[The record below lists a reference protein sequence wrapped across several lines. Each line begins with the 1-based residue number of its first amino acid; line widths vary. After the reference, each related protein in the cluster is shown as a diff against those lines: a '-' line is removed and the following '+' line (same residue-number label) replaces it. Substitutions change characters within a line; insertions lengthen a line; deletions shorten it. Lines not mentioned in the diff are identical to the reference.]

1 MLLATRYLIRE
12 LGDDRGFDASLMTFD
27 EFQRRMIGA
36 IEQLRQMGEYE
47 SAIDAAR
54 SLPPVFD
61 LVEALTQ
68 EGIGFRD
75 WAGATIADGTD
86 LSGQVARSA
95 SIQAR
100 ARYRAA
106 GDAFAQAAELQFD
119 TDEYVSTQW
128 SAIDAY
134 QQGRHFSQSIRLL
147 KPYLRH
153 ENRGRMPR
161 GLVAYGRALLAENDP
176 DTAIE
181 ALTTCIIEY
190 PRDPLRYDARLLS
203 ALAYA
208 EKGDLEDAK
217 RLLLDNLHDGELEPK
232 SPAWRDSLLT
242 LGELLYER
250 GYRNHLIA
258 EQSPATQQ
266 LKLLRENQP
275 ILEEAIRRLDEAVER
290 YWPMPRAEAA
300 AYLSARAT

>member
-68 EGIGFRD
+68 EGIGFRE
-75 WAGATIADGTD
+75 WAAATIADGTD
-86 LSGQVARSA
+86 LSGQVAQSA

-119 TDEYVSTQW
+119 
-128 SAIDAY
+128 
-134 QQGRHFSQSIRLL
+134 
-147 KPYLRH
+147 
-153 ENRGRMPR
+153 
-161 GLVAYGRALLAENDP
+161 YG
-176 DTAIE
+176 
-181 ALTTCIIEY
+181 
-190 PRDPLRYDARLLS
+190 
-203 ALAYA
+203 
-208 EKGDLEDAK
+208 
-217 RLLLDNLHDGELEPK
+217 
-232 SPAWRDSLLT
+232 
-242 LGELLYER
+242 
-250 GYRNHLIA
+250 
-258 EQSPATQQ
+258 
-266 LKLLRENQP
+266 
-275 ILEEAIRRLDEAVER
+275 
-290 YWPMPRAEAA
+290 
-300 AYLSARAT
+300 